1 MSGMRQALAL
11 GVLAVVVAAA
21 PAAAQDDLD
30 RGKTGAQLYASN
42 CSLCHKTPVGLARAG
57 GLFGLS
63 NFLRDHYTASR
74 ESAAVIAAYLDAVDK
89 AAPPSRRAPP
99 KRTAKGSDERGK
111 RADKKPEPIKPGD
124 AKPAEPAKPAEAK
137 APETKPVES
146 SPPEAKPAEAKPSD
160 AKAGEAAPAPAS
172 KPE

>member
-1 MSGMRQALAL
+1 MSGTRQALAI
-11 GVLAVVVAAA
+11 GVLAVLAAV
-21 PAAAQDDLD
+21 PAAAQDSLD
-30 RGKTGAQLYASN
+30 RGKTGAQLYAAN
-42 CSLCHKTPVGLARAG
+42 CALCHKSPAGLAKAG

-74 ESAAVIAAYLDAVDK
+74 ESAAAISAYLDSVER

-99 KRTAKGSDERGK
+99 KRTATGSKGDR
-111 RADKKPEPIKPGD
+111 KPEPAKPGD
-124 AKPAEPAKPAEAK
+124 AKPSETKPTETKASETKPTESKPAEAKPAEAK
-137 APETKPVES
+137 
-146 SPPEAKPAEAKPSD
+146 PAESKPSD

>member
-1 MSGMRQALAL
+1 MSGLNRGLVI
-11 GVLAVVVAAA
+11 GVLAVMLAA

-57 GLFGLS
+57 GLFGIS

-74 ESAAVIAAYLDAVDK
+74 ETAAVIAAYLEAVDK

-99 KRTAKGSDERGK
+99 RRTAKGSDK
-111 RADKKPEPIKPGD
+111 PDKKPEP
-124 AKPAEPAKPAEAK
+124 AKSLSANIMLDCIAFSA
-137 APETKPVES
+137 
-146 SPPEAKPAEAKPSD
+146 
-160 AKAGEAAPAPAS
+160 
-172 KPE
+172 

>member
-1 MSGMRQALAL
+1 MSGLNRGLVI
-11 GVLAVVVAAA
+11 GVLAVMLAA

-57 GLFGLS
+57 GLFGIS

-74 ESAAVIAAYLDAVDK
+74 ETAAVIAAYLEAVDK

-99 KRTAKGSDERGK
+99 RRTAKGSDK
-111 RADKKPEPIKPGD
+111 PDKKPEPAKPGD
-124 AKPAEPAKPAEAK
+124 AKPAESKPPETKASETKPADPSPSQAKPAEAK
-137 APETKPVES
+137 
-146 SPPEAKPAEAKPSD
+146 PADAKPSD

-172 KPE
+172 KSE